1 MKEEKRVSN
10 GPPWW
15 NDGMDFFHTARSTV
29 QYTVRCP
36 HTGNLRVYCTVYCI
50 CIQYCIIVYDMFFL
64 TPGGWEGRIWP
75 SRTQVIYYK
84 KYIFF
89 NELGF
94 WFSRDFS
101 IHILYLFLY
110 LSFFYQSIKTKF
122 LKKVPGTV
130 SISVHQKI
138 WYRYDILYYLWTII
152 YLYNFCVFSITKGN
166 K

>member
-1 MKEEKRVSN
+1 MEWISSTQHDLQYSTLSGV
-10 GPPWW
+10 
-15 NDGMDFFHTARSTV
+15 HTRGIS
-29 QYTVRCP
+29 
-36 HTGNLRVYCTVYCI
+36 VYTVYCI

-94 WFSRDFS
+94 RFSRDFS

-130 SISVHQKI
+130 STSVYIK
-138 WYRYDILYYLWTII
+138 RYDIDMI
-152 YLYNFCVFSITKGN
+152 FCITYGL
-166 K
+166 